1 MYSGK
6 LKLFTCGILNPPLH
20 QNEIL
25 WTSVIQA
32 LSRQCFQMCAVKNS
46 ISPGYG
52 LLEFLKLKNRA

>member
-6 LKLFTCGILNPPLH
+6 FRLFTCGILNPMYH
-20 QNEIL
+20 KNEIL

-32 LSRQCFQMCAVKNS
+32 SSRQCFQMRAVKNS

-52 LLEFLKLKNRA
+52 LLDFLKLKNRV

>member
-6 LKLFTCGILNPPLH
+6 LKLFSFGIFNPPYH
-20 QNEIL
+20 KNEIL

-32 LSRQCFQMCAVKNS
+32 VRRRCIQMGAVKNS

-52 LLEFLKLKNRA
+52 LLELLKLKNWA